1 MPDYRKSLNR
11 LPSCSISWLPRHAQ
25 CANHG
30 ICWRGVAPRSS
41 SMELAGGL
49 PALAVAIQQSA
60 VPVSCLV
67 MSERV
72 IVFCFM
78 DTDRAT
84 LNDLAI
90 LRVAFEDGTP
100 LGWEA
105 GLDGPLLENLTVGSS
120 VAKFYWLIPISV

>member
-1 MPDYRKSLNR
+1 
-11 LPSCSISWLPRHAQ
+11 
-25 CANHG
+25 
-30 ICWRGVAPRSS
+30 
-41 SMELAGGL
+41 MELAGGL
-49 PALAVAIQQSA
+49 RALAVRYSA
-60 VPVSCLV
+60 VTFPVSCLV

-84 LNDLAI
+84 LDDLAI

-105 GLDGPLLENLTVGSS
+105 GLDGPLLENLTAGSS
-120 VAKFYWLIPISV
+120 VAKFYWLIPISASEVAFKNKTASRRWNNVLRISASTT